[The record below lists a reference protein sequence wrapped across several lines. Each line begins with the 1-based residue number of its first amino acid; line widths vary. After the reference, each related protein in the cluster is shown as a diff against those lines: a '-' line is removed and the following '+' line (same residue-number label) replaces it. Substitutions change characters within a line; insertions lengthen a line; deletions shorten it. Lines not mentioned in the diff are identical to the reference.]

1 MNSVN
6 TNVPA
11 LIAQNVLRRTSTE
24 TDNVMQRL
32 SSGKRINSGADDS
45 AGLAMSAKIK
55 SSSFSSY
62 QGERNTNDAITML
75 QVFSSAGETI
85 VDILIEMK
93 ELAMLAASSQH
104 NQSDRMALDHQ
115 FNALGWTWA
124 VLASKTSWNS
134 VATMDTWTNSFTL
147 QLGEDTTST
156 TITLKSWDPT
166 NLVANQNVTGA
177 NAIAADDNNA
187 RADWAWGFA
196 RVLPDLN
203 GGINPAGKSH
213 SHIQSKAAA
222 LNALAKLDTTITGA
236 TTELA
241 LHGAYINRLEISAAN
256 SRNGATELDQSY
268 SKIMNAD
275 YAQET
280 TELTRLQILTQAATA
295 MLAQANQEPQ
305 MIMKLLQ

>member
-1 MNSVN
+1 
-6 TNVPA
+6 
-11 LIAQNVLRRTSTE
+11 
-24 TDNVMQRL
+24 
-32 SSGKRINSGADDS
+32 
-45 AGLAMSAKIK
+45 
-55 SSSFSSY
+55 
-62 QGERNTNDAITML
+62 
-75 QVFSSAGETI
+75 
-85 VDILIEMK
+85 
-93 ELAMLAASSQH
+93 MLAASSQH
-104 NQSDRMALDHQ
+104 NQSERMALDHQ
-115 FNALGWTWA
+115 FNALGWT
-124 VLASKTSWNS
+124 
-134 VATMDTWTNSFTL
+134 
-147 QLGEDTTST
+147 
-156 TITLKSWDPT
+156 
-166 NLVANQNVTGA
+166 
-177 NAIAADDNNA
+177 
-187 RADWAWGFA
+187 WGFA

-222 LNALAKLDTTITGA
+222 FNALAKLDTTITGA